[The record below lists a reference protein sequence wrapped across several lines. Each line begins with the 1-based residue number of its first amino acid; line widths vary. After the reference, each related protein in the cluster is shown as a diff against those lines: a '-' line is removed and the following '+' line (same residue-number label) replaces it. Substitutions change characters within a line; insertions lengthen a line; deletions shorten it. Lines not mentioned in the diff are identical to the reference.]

1 MRRGKLYVLA
11 DILEAVE
18 TEEKMTNVM
27 YKSRTTWMSLKK
39 HLDFLARRGL
49 VEARDDASK
58 GLGRKR
64 NLRKRYCLTDKGR
77 KLLQHINEIR
87 MLLGE
92 EQ

>member
-1 MRRGKLYVLA
+1 MLA

-18 TEEKMTNVM
+18 TEEKMANVM
-27 YKSRTTWMSLKK
+27 YKSRTTLSLKK

-49 VEARDDASK
+49 VETRDDASE

-64 NLRKRYCLTDKGR
+64 NLRKRYCPTDKGR